1 MAVWEPRRGLLIRA
15 FQIVPRAK
23 DAGSFSGVARVVPSP
38 EGSRLAVLT
47 YSKGVLPALPASSA
61 CRSLDS
67 MRQDAAGEEVFRP
80 RFPQPLA
87 LALGPRPS

>member
-1 MAVWEPRRGLLIRA
+1 MRHLAFAPDGSLVTANDDGRVAVWEPRTGHLIRA

-47 YSKGVLPALPASSA
+47 YSRGVLPALPAS
-61 CRSLDS
+61 RSLDS
-67 MRQDAAGEEVFRP
+67 MRQDAAG
-80 RFPQPLA
+80 
-87 LALGPRPS
+87 